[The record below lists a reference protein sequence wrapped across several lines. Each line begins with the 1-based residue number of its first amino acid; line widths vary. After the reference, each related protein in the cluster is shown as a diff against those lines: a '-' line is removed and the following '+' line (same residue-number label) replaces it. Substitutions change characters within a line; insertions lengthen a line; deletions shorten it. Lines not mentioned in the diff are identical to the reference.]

1 MRGASRT
8 PPLSL
13 TDDQRLTLDLR
24 SQATTRGRALARR
37 IAIILMSADGVA
49 ADEIAKVIGVNRSVV
64 YHWRMIFRRSGLDG
78 VLTSRKPH
86 TSRRYGP
93 DVRQQI
99 HDLMATPP
107 PDRHRWWTAKLI
119 AARISG
125 VKHTYISEIIRRMGI
140 DLRAGRRRIYPY

>member
-1 MRGASRT
+1 MRGTSRS

-13 TDDQRLTLDLR
+13 TDDQRLRLELK
-24 SQATTRGRALARR
+24 SHAPVLGPALARR

-93 DVRQQI
+93 QVRQRI
-99 HDLMATPP
+99 VDLIATPP

-125 VKHTYISEIIRRMGI
+125 AKHTYLSEIIRRMGI
-140 DLRAGRRRIYPY
+140 DLRASRRRIYPY

>member
-1 MRGASRT
+1 MRGTSRT

-13 TDDQRLTLDLR
+13 TDDQRLTLEVR
-24 SQATTRGRALARR
+24 SHVPAIGRALARR

-64 YHWRMIFRRSGLDG
+64 YHWRMIFRRSGLEG
-78 VLTSRKPH
+78 VLKSRKPH

-93 DVRQQI
+93 DVRQKI
-99 HDLMATPP
+99 HDIMATPP
-107 PDRHRWWTAKLI
+107 PHRHRWWTAKLI
-119 AARISG
+119 AARIPG

-140 DLRAGRRRIYPY
+140 DLREGRRRIYPY